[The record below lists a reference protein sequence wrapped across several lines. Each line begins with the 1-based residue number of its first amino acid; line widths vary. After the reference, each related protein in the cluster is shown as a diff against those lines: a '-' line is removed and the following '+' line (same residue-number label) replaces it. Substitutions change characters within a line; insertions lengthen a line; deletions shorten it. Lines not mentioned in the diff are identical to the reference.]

1 MQVIQESKA
10 RLLCTVCGREINI
23 TLLKDSVYSFRTEGK
38 KYPVY
43 EYECPYCNNKS
54 HISQKFL
61 DDLNRD

>member
-1 MQVIQESKA
+1 MQVIQESKDG
-10 RLLCTVCGREINI
+10 LKKISY
-23 TLLKDSVYSFRTEGK
+23 KDSVYSFRTEGK